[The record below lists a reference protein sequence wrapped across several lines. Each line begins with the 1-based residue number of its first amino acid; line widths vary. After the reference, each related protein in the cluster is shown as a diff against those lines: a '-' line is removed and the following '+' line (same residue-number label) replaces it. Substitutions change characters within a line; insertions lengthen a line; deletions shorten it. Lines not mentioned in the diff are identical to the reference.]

1 MPLEVTGLKEMADKI
16 KKIEAVMKS
25 TRISEM
31 ALEAGAEILRDEVK
45 RRAPRSK
52 GGGKHAADRVVISAV
67 IEGKIAIGFIPD
79 DWFMKY
85 HEWGTSKMKA
95 RPFFEPAFNAKQK
108 EIQQAMYNVYV
119 RELKKI

>member
-1 MPLEVTGLKEMADKI
+1 MPLEVTGLKEMATKI

-52 GGGKHAADRVVISAV
+52 GGGKHAADRVIISAV
-67 IEGKIAIGFIPD
+67 VEGKIAVGFIPD
-79 DWFMKY
+79 HWYMKY

-95 RPFFEPAFNAKQK
+95 QPFFEPAFNAKKK